1 MMSNRESVQRIE
13 LVERNG
19 VAQRRDPLAHA
30 DWAYVSGVIM
40 DELTPAD
47 WAVLERQRLIY
58 RADQQARQIL
68 ELFAASRDAP
78 TFGYPINNYRHGL
91 QAATLALRD
100 GHDEETVVVSLL
112 HDIGFVVC
120 PETHAQFAAALLG
133 PYISERNHWML
144 LRHPLFQNIHVHGH
158 PDPAFDRHA
167 REQWRDHP
175 HFAWTAEWVARYDQ
189 NALDPD
195 YDCLPLDAFEPLVRR
210 LFARPPQ
217 PRTLDID

>member
-1 MMSNRESVQRIE
+1 MATRNRESIMPAPGIDRDP
-13 LVERNG
+13 
-19 VAQRRDPLAHA
+19 RDPLAHA
-30 DWAYVSGVIM
+30 DWAYVSGATM
-40 DELTPAD
+40 DELTPVD
-47 WAVLERQRLIY
+47 WIVLERQRVIY
-58 RADQQARQIL
+58 RAEQQARQVL

-100 GHDEETVVVSLL
+100 GQDEETIVVSLL

-133 PYISERNHWML
+133 SYISERNHWML

-158 PDPAFDRHA
+158 PDSGFDRHA
-167 REQWRDHP
+167 CERWRGHP
-175 HFAWTAEWVARYDQ
+175 HFEWTAEWVARYDQ

-210 LFARPPQ
+210 LFARTPQ
-217 PRTLDID
+217 PKPLDIE